1 MYYYLSAVQ
10 EFKPKKMK
18 LISSRNST
26 QLMTL
31 STTGEGMSVEGANEQ
46 CCQVFFRQNGPQ
58 RNKVTL
64 HLHRQLSVSIN
75 AHKILFL
82 ALSLQSLSNVCQFP
96 SPSRSS
102 RKRNTAEL
110 LYSLN
115 SLNKGPCQRNT
126 KTTQQSPATVPQT
139 R

>member
-1 MYYYLSAVQ
+1 MYYYLSAIQ

-26 QLMTL
+26 QLMAL
-31 STTGEGMSVEGANEQ
+31 SATGEGVSVEGANEQ
-46 CCQVFFRQNGPQ
+46 CCQVCFGQNGIQ
-58 RNKVTL
+58 RNKVKL
-64 HLHRQLSVSIN
+64 HLHCQLSVSIN
-75 AHKILFL
+75 THKILFWL
-82 ALSLQSLSNVCQFP
+82 CLSNHFP
-96 SPSRSS
+96 MYVNFPHHHEAAGN
-102 RKRNTAEL
+102 RNTAGL

-115 SLNKGPCQRNT
+115 SLNKGPRQRST